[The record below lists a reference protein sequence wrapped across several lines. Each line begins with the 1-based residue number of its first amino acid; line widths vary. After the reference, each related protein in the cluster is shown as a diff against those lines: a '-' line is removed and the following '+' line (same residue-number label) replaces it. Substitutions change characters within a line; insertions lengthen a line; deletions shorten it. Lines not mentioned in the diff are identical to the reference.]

1 MLYLFRRIQGLG
13 YLIWGPDLIDRAYNK
28 VTMHEAQV
36 ISPKHN
42 TWQAQGKSFKIS
54 TPANDHLLVTSID
67 LIMELVEAPRQR
79 LSLHAVAKE
88 VCSVTVVFL

>member
-1 MLYLFRRIQGLG
+1 
-13 YLIWGPDLIDRAYNK
+13 
-28 VTMHEAQV
+28 MHEAQV

-42 TWQAQGKSFKIS
+42 TWQAQGNSFKVS

-67 LIMELVEAPRQR
+67 LIRELIEAPRQR

-88 VCSVTVVFL
+88 VCSVAVVWLGPARLMMYAALTAEIHNAWL

>member
-1 MLYLFRRIQGLG
+1 MSYLIRRIQGLG
-13 YLIWGPDLIDRAYNK
+13 YLIWGPDLIDRAYSK
-28 VTMHEAQV
+28 VTMHEVQF

-42 TWQAQGKSFKIS
+42 TWQAQGKPFKVS
-54 TPANDHLLVTSID
+54 TPANDHLLLTSMH